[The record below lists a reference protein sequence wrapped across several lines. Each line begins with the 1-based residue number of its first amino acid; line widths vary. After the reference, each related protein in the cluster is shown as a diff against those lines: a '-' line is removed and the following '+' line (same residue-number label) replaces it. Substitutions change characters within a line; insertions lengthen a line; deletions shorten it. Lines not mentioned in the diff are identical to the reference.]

1 MSLKAVAH
9 AEGVSKVVLA
19 GTEPPKTLVSNVGE
33 TWVNR
38 YSMNADQFVSM
49 RKAPPSRTS
58 RPTSVLVSLA
68 SWNPMLPLVSLLLEV
83 TAGPRGASPNHSA
96 DAVGASTR
104 IRSTTATRLLERG
117 MDALYDTSGAR
128 E

>member
-58 RPTSVLVSLA
+58 R
-68 SWNPMLPLVSLLLEV
+68 
-83 TAGPRGASPNHSA
+83 
-96 DAVGASTR
+96 
-104 IRSTTATRLLERG
+104 RSTKIPLTIRWTTPSSTTNSR
-117 MDALYDTSGAR
+117 
-128 E
+128 